1 MGVKR
6 FTVVLLVMFIWAGC
20 DEDKLDRT
28 IDKGPAKRIT
38 WKKDDA
44 KMALIPAG
52 SFEMGDHL
60 DGMKNASPVHRVDLD
75 TFYMDVNVGDS
86 RSVQTVCERE
96 WI

>member
-1 MGVKR
+1 MTRINLIG
-6 FTVVLLVMFIWAGC
+6 LLT
-20 DEDKLDRT
+20 K
-28 IDKGPAKRIT
+28 KRIT
-38 WKKDDA
+38 WKKNDA
-44 KMALIPAG
+44 KMALISAR

-60 DGMKNASPVHRVDLD
+60 NEMGNASPMHRVDLD

>member
-1 MGVKR
+1 
-6 FTVVLLVMFIWAGC
+6 
-20 DEDKLDRT
+20 
-28 IDKGPAKRIT
+28 
-38 WKKDDA
+38 
-44 KMALIPAG
+44 MALISAR

-60 DGMKNASPVHRVDLD
+60 NEMGNASPMHRVDLD